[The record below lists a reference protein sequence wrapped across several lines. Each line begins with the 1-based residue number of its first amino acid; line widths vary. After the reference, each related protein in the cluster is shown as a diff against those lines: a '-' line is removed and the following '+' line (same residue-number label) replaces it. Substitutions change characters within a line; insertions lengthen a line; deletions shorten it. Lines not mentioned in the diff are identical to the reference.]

1 MIERKVTEGT
11 TKQRLLEAAE
21 ELFANEGF
29 EAVSVRE
36 ITARAGAN
44 VAAVNYHFRS
54 RAGLVNAVI
63 ERYVEPINRERLD
76 LLTALEKRGEA
87 TIEEILE
94 TFMRPFVTQVSRSE
108 LSERMFGKLMG
119 RTFEG
124 GVDRVPPAVMESFRE
139 VARRYRKAIGKVL
152 PGLSD
157 ADCFWRIHF
166 MFGAMAHSLS
176 HGDLLRDVTGGRC
189 GSPGIDEVLGRCVRF
204 AAAGFREGAGD
215 EVVEKKPQD
224 EFDF

>member
-1 MIERKVTEGT
+1 MIEQKITEGT

-21 ELFANEGF
+21 ELFANGGF
-29 EAVSVRE
+29 ESVSVRE
-36 ITARAGAN
+36 ITTRADAN

-63 ERYVEPINRERLD
+63 ERYVEPINRERLE
-76 LLTALEKRGEA
+76 LLTALEKRGDA

-124 GVDRVPPAVMESFRE
+124 GVDRVPPSVLESFRE

-166 MFGAMAHSLS
+166 MFGALAHSLS
-176 HGDLLRDVTGGRC
+176 HGDLLQGGFPRGRRRRGC
-189 GSPGIDEVLGRCVRF
+189 PEETAGRVQFLIGRCVLEMVDLGESVRQ
-204 AAAGFREGAGD
+204 AD
-215 EVVEKKPQD
+215 WCSC
-224 EFDF
+224 

>member
-1 MIERKVTEGT
+1 MITERTRAGT

-29 EAVSVRE
+29 ETVSVRE
-36 ITARAGAN
+36 ITALAEAN

-63 ERYVEPINRERLD
+63 ERYIEPINRERLE
-76 LLTALEKRGEA
+76 LLTALEKRGGE
-87 TIEEILE
+87 TVEEILE
-94 TFMRPFVTQVSRSE
+94 TFMRPFVTQVSGSE

-124 GVDRVPPAVMESFRE
+124 GVARVPPSVLKTFRE
-139 VARRYRKAIGKVL
+139 VARRYRKALGKVL
-152 PGLSD
+152 PELSD
-157 ADCFWRIHF
+157 EDCFWRLQF

-176 HGDLLRDVTGGRC
+176 HGDLLQEVTGGRC
-189 GSPGIDEVLGRCVRF
+189 GSPGIDDILARCVRF
-204 AAAGFREGAGD
+204 AAAGFRGGAGV
-215 EVVEKKPQD
+215 EMVEKKPQN